1 MQTKRADIRLDAL
14 WCWLLMALAF
24 VVSLWWFVLPLLHA
38 GDDAFYHM
46 LRIEALYQQLSHG
59 LWREPL
65 NRLFF
70 QGAGYASATCYP
82 DIFLYIPALLRFGGL
97 EIAQC
102 FSLFIMLCMGASLL
116 TAFWAGKSITGSS
129 FIGAAVAIIYALCQ
143 YKMDCSYARAAL
155 GEIQAFVFLP
165 LVAAALHDLAFR
177 HFSRPWLMVLAF
189 GGLMLTH
196 TLSCFVAVLLSAL
209 FCLIFVRR
217 VWAHV
222 PRLCLMAGLTLALTA
237 FYWLP
242 CMELLLRMDLHAAHP
257 WTFAFQNAVAPTE
270 VFANVLLGEGKAGLG
285 WELPLL
291 CLPVLCMHGGA
302 LRRMAWFCLIGALL
316 LTVAATSL
324 VPWEKAGVL
333 GVVQFPWRLYSFAS
347 LLYALAAACGW
358 QDAVQRFASKGQAWA
373 GLALAALTLVMVVAA
388 VRHAP
393 LMDNR
398 YFDLGKDYFAQG
410 AETTYVGGGE
420 WLPFTLD
427 LPQLKLD
434 LRACARDARSAQ
446 CPRAVDDRQNPVP
459 LLRSADGTRLTV
471 GLNGAT
477 RRFVDVPLVWYYG
490 YTAFFVPADKAFAGE
505 AALAAAMQQ
514 AVQAAV
520 PTGAQA
526 LRVTDNGKGF
536 CRVWLE
542 GAEQDSKSRAV
553 SAENAGNAE
562 KAASAKGTE
571 GAASAASAENMAGA
585 EITENSESTASAQ
598 ATNQPE
604 ALGQAGLLLVQYAG
618 TRVQFGAG
626 WFSFATL
633 VFVCLGLAR
642 RLLRRQPELKP

>member
-1 MQTKRADIRLDAL
+1 MQTERADIHEAL

-24 VVSLWWFVLPLLHA
+24 VVSLWWFALPLLHA

-102 FSLFIMLCMGASLL
+102 FTVFIMLCMGASLL

-155 GEIQAFVFLP
+155 GEIQAFIFLP

-257 WTFAFQNAVAPTE
+257 WTFAFQNAVTPTE

-291 CLPVLCMHGGA
+291 CLPVLCMRGGA
-302 LRRMAWFCLIGALL
+302 LRRMAWFCLVGALL

-324 VPWEKAGVL
+324 MPWEKAGVL

-358 QDAVQRFASKGQAWA
+358 QDAVQRFASKGQALA
-373 GLALAALTLVMVVAA
+373 GGLALAGVTLVMVVAA

-398 YFDLGKDYFAQG
+398 YFDLGRDYFAQG

-459 LLRSADGTRLTV
+459 LLRSADGTRLIV
-471 GLNGAT
+471 GLNGAA

-490 YTAFFVPADKAFAGE
+490 YTAFFIPAEKAFAGE
-505 AALAAAMQQ
+505 AALAATMQQ
-514 AVQAAV
+514 AVQVAA

-542 GAEQDSKSRAV
+542 GAEQPA
-553 SAENAGNAE
+553 
-562 KAASAKGTE
+562 
-571 GAASAASAENMAGA
+571 
-585 EITENSESTASAQ
+585 
-598 ATNQPE
+598 

-633 VFVCLGLAR
+633 VFICLGLAR
-642 RLLRRQPELKP
+642 RLLRRQPGLKP

>member
-1 MQTKRADIRLDAL
+1 MQTERADIHEAL

-24 VVSLWWFVLPLLHA
+24 VVSLWWFALPLLHA

-102 FSLFIMLCMGASLL
+102 FTVFIMLCMGASLL

-155 GEIQAFVFLP
+155 GEIQAFIFLP

-257 WTFAFQNAVAPTE
+257 WTFAFQNAVTPTE

-291 CLPVLCMHGGA
+291 CLPVLCMRGGA
-302 LRRMAWFCLIGALL
+302 LRRMAWFCLVGALL

-324 VPWEKAGVL
+324 MPWEKAGVL

-358 QDAVQRFASKGQAWA
+358 QDAVQRFASKGQALA
-373 GLALAALTLVMVVAA
+373 GGLALAGVTLVMVVAA

-398 YFDLGKDYFAQG
+398 YFDLGRDYFAQG

-459 LLRSADGTRLTV
+459 LLRSADGTRLIV

-490 YTAFFVPADKAFAGE
+490 YTAFFIPAEKAFAGE

-514 AVQAAV
+514 AVQVAA

-542 GAEQDSKSRAV
+542 GAEQPA
-553 SAENAGNAE
+553 
-562 KAASAKGTE
+562 
-571 GAASAASAENMAGA
+571 
-585 EITENSESTASAQ
+585 
-598 ATNQPE
+598 

-633 VFVCLGLAR
+633 VFICLGLAR

>member
-1 MQTKRADIRLDAL
+1 MQTERADIHEAL

-24 VVSLWWFVLPLLHA
+24 VVSLWWFALPLLHA

-102 FSLFIMLCMGASLL
+102 FTVFIMLCMGASLL

-155 GEIQAFVFLP
+155 GEIQAFIFLP

-291 CLPVLCMHGGA
+291 CLPVLCMRGGA

-358 QDAVQRFASKGQAWA
+358 QDAVQRSAGKGQAWA
-373 GLALAALTLVMVVAA
+373 GGLALAGVTLVMVVAA

-398 YFDLGKDYFAQG
+398 YFDLGRDYFAQG

-459 LLRSADGTRLTV
+459 LLRSADGTRLIV
-471 GLNGAT
+471 GLNGTA

-490 YTAFFVPADKAFAGE
+490 YTAFFIPAEKAFAGE

-514 AVQAAV
+514 AVQVAA

-542 GAEQDSKSRAV
+542 GAEQPA
-553 SAENAGNAE
+553 
-562 KAASAKGTE
+562 
-571 GAASAASAENMAGA
+571 
-585 EITENSESTASAQ
+585 
-598 ATNQPE
+598 

-618 TRVQFGAG
+618 TRVQLGAG

-633 VFVCLGLAR
+633 VLVCLGLAR

>member
-1 MQTKRADIRLDAL
+1 MQTERADIHEAL

-24 VVSLWWFVLPLLHA
+24 VVSLWWFALPLLHA

-102 FSLFIMLCMGASLL
+102 FTVFIMLCMGASLL

-155 GEIQAFVFLP
+155 GEIQAFIFLP

-257 WTFAFQNAVAPTE
+257 WTFAFQNAVTPTE

-291 CLPVLCMHGGA
+291 CLPVLCMRGGA
-302 LRRMAWFCLIGALL
+302 LRRMAWFCLVGALL

-324 VPWEKAGVL
+324 MPWEKAGVL

-373 GLALAALTLVMVVAA
+373 GGLALAGVTLVMVVAA

-398 YFDLGKDYFAQG
+398 YFDLGRDYFAQG

-459 LLRSADGTRLTV
+459 LLRSADGTRLIV
-471 GLNGAT
+471 GLNGAA

-490 YTAFFVPADKAFAGE
+490 YTAFFIPAEKAFAGE
-505 AALAAAMQQ
+505 AALAATMQQ
-514 AVQAAV
+514 AVQVAA

-542 GAEQDSKSRAV
+542 GAEQPA
-553 SAENAGNAE
+553 
-562 KAASAKGTE
+562 
-571 GAASAASAENMAGA
+571 
-585 EITENSESTASAQ
+585 
-598 ATNQPE
+598 

-633 VFVCLGLAR
+633 VFICLGLAR